1 MTGNWSRI
9 RFAPLFLTLMAGP
22 GGCQAPTQDIEIT
35 PLDDGVWLH
44 TSYYTYPGGTR
55 FPSNGLVVANGDG
68 LLLVDSAWGERST
81 ARLLEVID
89 ARIGRPVTHAVITHS
104 HGDRISGTDV
114 LEERGIVVLA
124 HPLTRQL
131 AVEYGLPVPD
141 QALEALRE
149 PGSSMDFRGMEV
161 LYPGPGHSPDNLVV
175 WLPGQ
180 KILFGGCAVRALS
193 ADSAG
198 NLAHADL
205 DLWLL
210 LIEGLSTRFPDAE
223 IVVPGHGAVGD
234 LQLLAHTAGLLA
246 RAHSAAQ
253 ND

>member
-1 MTGNWSRI
+1 MRRSWNSWI
-9 RFAPLFLTLMAGP
+9 VPTLLVALVST
-22 GGCQAPTQDIEIT
+22 GGCQTTMRDIEIT

-55 FPSNGLVVANGDG
+55 FPSNGLIVSNGES
-68 LLLVDSAWGERST
+68 LLLIDTAWGERST
-81 ARLLEVID
+81 VRLLETID

-114 LEERGIVVLA
+114 IEERGVTVYA
-124 HPLTRQL
+124 HPLTRQSAL
-131 AVEYGLPVPD
+131 ESGLPVPD
-141 QALEALRE
+141 QVFDGLKD
-149 PGSSMDFRGMEV
+149 PGSSLSYQGVEI
-161 LYPGPGHSPDNLVV
+161 LYPGPGHSIDNLVI

-193 ADSAG
+193 ANSAG

-205 DLWLL
+205 NLWLL
-210 LIEGLSTRFPDAE
+210 LIEVLSSRFPDAE
-223 IVVPGHGAVGD
+223 IVVPGHGAVGNV
-234 LQLLAHTAGLLA
+234 QLLAHTAGLLA
-246 RAHSAAQ
+246 EVHSAAK